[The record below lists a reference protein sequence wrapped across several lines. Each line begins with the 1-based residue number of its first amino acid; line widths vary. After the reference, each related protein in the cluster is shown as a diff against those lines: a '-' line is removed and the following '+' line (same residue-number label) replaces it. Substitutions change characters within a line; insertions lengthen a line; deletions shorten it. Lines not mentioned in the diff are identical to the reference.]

1 MEANHAS
8 RGRRTLEE
16 IRQKR
21 AAERMQQQHN
31 PPAAVSHVDPY
42 GNPKAGAELLAR
54 VQELENGNMELERE
68 NQMLLSKI
76 AEKEVE
82 KDSLVN
88 RLNDLERNV
97 VPSLKK
103 AMNDISLEKDAAVVA
118 KEDALA
124 QLRSMKKRL
133 KEAEEE
139 QYRAE
144 EDSASLRAQLNT
156 LQQQVM
162 SNSYTGYPVGAS
174 SEQILSMEKEIQDL
188 QAQLKQ
194 ESLLRQQEQQK
205 LAEECLLRQ
214 QEQQKL
220 AEEQSRT
227 ASLAADKEE
236 LEDKISALTKKA
248 SDEASEFAA
257 RKAFSMQ
264 DREKLES
271 QLHDMALMV
280 ERLEGSRQKL
290 LMEIDSQSSEIEML
304 FEENSALSTSHQ
316 EAVAVTMQ
324 WENQVK
330 DCLKH
335 NEELRSHLE
344 NLRLDQARLLT
355 ASNTNIQPDGQ
366 TENSISVPP
375 EFVTENLSLK
385 DQLIKEQS
393 RSEGLS
399 AEIMKLSAE
408 LRKAVQAQ
416 SNLTRL
422 YRPVLR
428 DIESNLMKMKQETY
442 ATIQ

>member
-1 MEANHAS
+1 MEAHAS

-21 AAERMQQQHN
+21 AAERMQHAL
-31 PPAAVSHVDPY
+31 PIAASHVDSH
-42 GNPKAGAELLAR
+42 GNQRAGAELLAR
-54 VQELENGNMELERE
+54 VQELENGNTELERE
-68 NQMLLSKI
+68 NKMLLSKI

-82 KDSLVN
+82 KDALVN

-103 AMNDISLEKDAAVVA
+103 TLNDISLEKDAAVVA

-162 SNSYTGYPVGAS
+162 GHSYSGYTMGTSNEEFVA
-174 SEQILSMEKEIQDL
+174 MEKEIQDL

-205 LAEECLLRQ
+205 LAEESQLRQ
-214 QEQQKL
+214 QEQEKL
-220 AEEQSRT
+220 AKEQTRI
-227 ASLAADKEE
+227 ASLEAEKQQ
-236 LEDKISALTKKA
+236 LEDQITTLTKKA
-248 SDEASEFAA
+248 TEDASEFAA

-264 DREKLES
+264 DREKLEN
-271 QLHDMALMV
+271 QLHDMALMI

-290 LMEIDSQSSEIEML
+290 LMEIDSQSSEIEKL
-304 FEENSALSTSHQ
+304 FEENSALSTSYQ
-316 EAVAVTMQ
+316 EAMAITVQ
-324 WENQVK
+324 WENQVN
-330 DCLKH
+330 DCLKQ
-335 NEELRSHLE
+335 NEELRSNLE
-344 NLRLDQARLLT
+344 KLRLEQASLLKI
-355 ASNTNIQPDGQ
+355 SNITTQSDGQ
-366 TENSISVPP
+366 IENSISNPP
-375 EFVTENLSLK
+375 EMVTENISLK

-416 SNLTRL
+416 NNLARL

>member
-1 MEANHAS
+1 MEAHAS

-21 AAERMQQQHN
+21 AAERMQHAL
-31 PPAAVSHVDPY
+31 PIAASHVDSH
-42 GNPKAGAELLAR
+42 GNQRAGAELLAR

-68 NQMLLSKI
+68 NKMLLSKI

-82 KDSLVN
+82 KDALVN

-103 AMNDISLEKDAAVVA
+103 TLNDISLEKDAAVVA

-162 SNSYTGYPVGAS
+162 GHSYSGYTMGTSNEESV
-174 SEQILSMEKEIQDL
+174 SMEKEIQDL

-205 LAEECLLRQ
+205 LAEESQLRQ
-214 QEQQKL
+214 QEQEKL
-220 AEEQSRT
+220 AKEQIRI
-227 ASLAADKEE
+227 ASLEAEKQQ
-236 LEDKISALTKKA
+236 LEDQITMLTKKA
-248 SDEASEFAA
+248 TDDASEFAA
-257 RKAFSMQ
+257 RKAFSLQ
-264 DREKLES
+264 DREKLEN
-271 QLHDMALMV
+271 QLHDMALMI

-290 LMEIDSQSSEIEML
+290 LMEIDSQSSEIEKL
-304 FEENSALSTSHQ
+304 FEENSAVSTSYQ
-316 EAVAVTMQ
+316 EAMAITVQ
-324 WENQVK
+324 WENQVR
-330 DCLKH
+330 DCLKQ

-344 NLRLDQARLLT
+344 KLRLEQASLLKV
-355 ASNTNIQPDGQ
+355 SNIATQSDGQ
-366 TENSISVPP
+366 IENSSNPP
-375 EFVTENLSLK
+375 EMVTENISLK

-416 SNLTRL
+416 NNLARL

>member
-1 MEANHAS
+1 MESHHAS

-21 AAERMQQQHN
+21 AAERMQQQQT
-31 PPAAVSHVDPY
+31 PAATASHGDPH
-42 GNPKAGAELLAR
+42 GNQRAAAELLAR
-54 VQELENGNMELERE
+54 VQQLENGNLELERE
-68 NQMLLSKI
+68 NQMLMSKF

-82 KDSLVN
+82 KDSLVS
-88 RLNDLERNV
+88 RLNDLEKNV

-103 AMNDISLEKDAAVVA
+103 SLNDISLEKDAAVIA

-133 KEAEEE
+133 REAEEE

-162 SNSYTGYPVGAS
+162 SNSYSGYAVGTS
-174 SEQILSMEKEIQDL
+174 SEQTLAMEKEIQDL

-205 LAEECLLRQ
+205 LAEEFLLRQ
-214 QEQQKL
+214 QDQQRL

-227 ASLAADKEE
+227 TSLEVEKREMEE
-236 LEDKISALTKKA
+236 KIAVLTKK
-248 SDEASEFAA
+248 SSEEASEFAV

-264 DREKLES
+264 DREKLEN

-290 LMEIDSQSSEIEML
+290 LMEIDSQSLEIENL
-304 FEENSALSTSHQ
+304 FEENSVLSTSYQ
-316 EAVAVTMQ
+316 EAMSVTMQ

-330 DCLKH
+330 DCLKQ
-335 NEELRSHLE
+335 NEELRLHLE
-344 NLRLDQARLLT
+344 KLRIEQAKLLKT
-355 ASNTNIQPDGQ
+355 NNTRAQLDGQ
-366 TENSISVPP
+366 TETSIPP
-375 EFVTENLSLK
+375 ELVTENLSLK
-385 DQLIKEQS
+385 DELVKEHS

-399 AEIMKLSAE
+399 AEIMKLSAQ

-416 SNLTRL
+416 NNLTRL
-422 YRPVLR
+422 YRPVLK
-428 DIESNLMKMKQETY
+428 DIEGNLMKMKQETY
-442 ATIQ
+442 ATIL